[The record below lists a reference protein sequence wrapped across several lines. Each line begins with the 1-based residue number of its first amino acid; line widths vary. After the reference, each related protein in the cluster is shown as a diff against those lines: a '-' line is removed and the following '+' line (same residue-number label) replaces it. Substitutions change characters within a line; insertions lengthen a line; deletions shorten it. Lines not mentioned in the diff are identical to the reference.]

1 MQKLSEQT
9 LAAIGRMTIAATDVE
24 YLLAWTAG
32 APAAFA
38 QPGESLAAARA
49 SARSAGGP
57 DPEQVIAAV
66 EAAGTQLAL
75 SQVALRRLWRDDSP
89 ADPAVFDQITAQLL
103 GLHSWLQNLVA
114 EQVGR

>member
-9 LAAIGRMTIAATDVE
+9 LAAIGRMTVAATDLE
-24 YLLAWTAG
+24 YLLAWTAD

-38 QPGESLAAARA
+38 QPGGSLAVARA
-49 SARSAGGP
+49 SARSAAGP
-57 DPEQVIAAV
+57 DPEQVVAAV

-89 ADPAVFDQITAQLL
+89 ADPGVFDQITAQLV
-103 GLHSWLQNLVA
+103 GLHTWLQDRVPTRND
-114 EQVGR
+114 